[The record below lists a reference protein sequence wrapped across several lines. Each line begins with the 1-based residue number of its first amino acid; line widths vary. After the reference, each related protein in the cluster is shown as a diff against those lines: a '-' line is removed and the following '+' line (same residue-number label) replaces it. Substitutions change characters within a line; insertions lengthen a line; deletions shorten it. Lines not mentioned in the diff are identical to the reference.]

1 MSDIKRINVGKRMCD
16 AAIHNGVVYLAGQV
30 ADNTSQDV
38 KGQTA
43 QVLAT
48 IDRLLADAGSDKT
61 RMLQVQIFLSDIAN
75 FQAMNEV
82 WDAWV
87 PQGHTPPRA
96 TIESRL
102 ATPAYLVEIKVIAA
116 VR

>member
-1 MSDIKRINVGKRMCD
+1 MSDIKRINVGKRMSD
-16 AAIHNGVVYLAGQV
+16 VAVHNGVVYLAGQV
-30 ADNTSQDV
+30 ADDTSKDV

-75 FQAMNEV
+75 FPAMNEV

>member
-1 MSDIKRINVGKRMCD
+1 MSDIKRINVGKRMSD
-16 AAIHNGVVYLAGQV
+16 VAVHNGVVYLAGQV
-30 ADNTSQDV
+30 ADHTSKDV

-48 IDRLLADAGSDKT
+48 IDRLLADAGTDKT

-75 FQAMNEV
+75 FAAMNEV

-116 VR
+116 AR

>member
-16 AAIHNGVVYLAGQV
+16 AAVHNGVVYLAGQV
-30 ADNTSQDV
+30 ADDTNQDV

-48 IDRLLADAGSDKT
+48 IDRLLGEAGSDKT

-75 FQAMNEV
+75 FPAMNEV

>member
-1 MSDIKRINVGKRMCD
+1 MSDIKRINVGKRMSD
-16 AAIHNGVVYLAGQV
+16 VAVHNGVVYLAGQV
-30 ADNTSQDV
+30 ADDTSKDV

-48 IDRLLADAGSDKT
+48 IDRLLADAGTDKT

-75 FQAMNEV
+75 FAAMNEV
-82 WDAWV
+82 WDALV

-116 VR
+116 AR

>member
-1 MSDIKRINVGKRMCD
+1 MSDIKRINVGKRMSD
-16 AAIHNGVVYLAGQV
+16 VAVHNGVVYLAGHV
-30 ADNTSQDV
+30 ADDTSKDV

-75 FQAMNEV
+75 FPAMNEV

>member
-1 MSDIKRINVGKRMCD
+1 MSEIKRINVGKRMSD
-16 AAIHNGVVYLAGQV
+16 VAVHNGVVYLAGQV
-30 ADNTSQDV
+30 ADDTSKDV
-38 KGQTA
+38 KEQTA

-75 FQAMNEV
+75 FPAMNEV

>member
-48 IDRLLADAGSDKT
+48 IDRLLADAGSNKT

-87 PQGHTPPRA
+87 PQGHTPARA

>member
-1 MSDIKRINVGKRMCD
+1 
-16 AAIHNGVVYLAGQV
+16 AGQV

>member
-1 MSDIKRINVGKRMCD
+1 MSDIKRINVGKRMSD
-16 AAIHNGVVYLAGQV
+16 VAVHNGVVYLAGQV
-30 ADNTSQDV
+30 ADDTSQDV

-75 FQAMNEV
+75 FPAMNEV

>member
-1 MSDIKRINVGKRMCD
+1 MSDIKRINVGKRMSD
-16 AAIHNGVVYLAGQV
+16 AAVHNGVVYLAGQV
-30 ADNTSQDV
+30 ADDTSKDV

-48 IDRLLADAGSDKT
+48 IDRLLADAGTDKT

-75 FQAMNEV
+75 FAAMNEV

>member
-1 MSDIKRINVGKRMCD
+1 MSDIRRINVGKRMSD
-16 AAIHNGVVYLAGQV
+16 AAVHNGVVYLAGQV
-30 ADNTSQDV
+30 ADDTNQDV

-75 FQAMNEV
+75 FPAMNEV

-116 VR
+116 AR

>member
-1 MSDIKRINVGKRMCD
+1 MSEIKRINVGKRMSD
-16 AAIHNGVVYLAGQV
+16 VAVHNGVVYLAGQV
-30 ADNTSQDV
+30 ADDTSKDV

-75 FQAMNEV
+75 FPAMNEV

>member
-1 MSDIKRINVGKRMCD
+1 MSDIKRINVGKRMSD
-16 AAIHNGVVYLAGQV
+16 VAVHNGVVYLAGQV
-30 ADNTSQDV
+30 ADDTSKDV
-38 KGQTA
+38 KEQTA

-75 FQAMNEV
+75 FPAMNEV

>member
-1 MSDIKRINVGKRMCD
+1 MSEIKRINVGKRMCD
-16 AAIHNGVVYLAGQV
+16 AAVHNGVVYLAGQV
-30 ADNTSQDV
+30 ADDTSQDV

-48 IDRLLADAGSDKT
+48 IDRLLGEAGSDKT

>member
-1 MSDIKRINVGKRMCD
+1 MSDIKRINVGKRMSD
-16 AAIHNGVVYLAGQV
+16 VAVHNGVVYLAGQV
-30 ADNTSQDV
+30 ADDTSKDV

-48 IDRLLADAGSDKT
+48 IDRLLADAGTDKT

-75 FQAMNEV
+75 FAAMNEV

>member
-1 MSDIKRINVGKRMCD
+1 MSDIRRINVGKRMCD
-16 AAIHNGVVYLAGQV
+16 AAVHNGVVYLAGQV
-30 ADNTSQDV
+30 ADDTSQDA

-87 PQGHTPPRA
+87 AQGHTPPRA